1 MTIYNIIVD
10 KQPYSNPSTE
20 KRQYTIKIEELRR
33 KGTVV
38 DILSI
43 ESGKA
48 VVTRKIGY
56 YQGETYLLE
65 EPIIEE
71 IKDIDIFLFEGTNY
85 IYVQNENN
93 MILSAEYVIK
103 NEFTD
108 TYPTKIEMTTSIN
121 ESANEIILNVNQI
134 LTNYDT
140 REEVNSKI
148 SQTASEINLEVA
160 KKVND
165 EELTGANIMLRVN
178 EDTSEAQI
186 RADKIELSA
195 EDVLNLLSGNTI
207 NLSGKNIKISSNNF
221 SVDENGNMILKSSD
235 GKTEGT
241 TSFIIVN
248 TERYVELKEYYN
260 RVLLK
265 NSSAGVTAS
274 MMIGD
279 AQSGILG
286 DIGVSNNSS
295 SASLTVEDGGTA
307 SMSVGNNNGNWSYVY
322 PDYIKS
328 TEFRNSSLESLKKNF
343 EKLDNETA
351 LNIVLDTDIYKYN
364 LKSQK
369 DTDKKHIGFVIGD
382 KYKYSKEITSQNNDG
397 VNNYSMISASYGAI
411 QKLYSI
417 MQGQQTIIEQL
428 QKEIKEMKGA

>member
-165 EELTGANIMLRVN
+165 EELTGANIILRVN
-178 EDTSEAQI
+178 EDTSEVQI
-186 RADKIELSA
+186 NADK
-195 EDVLNLLSGNTI
+195 V
-207 NLSGKNIKISSNNF
+207 
-221 SVDENGNMILKSSD
+221 
-235 GKTEGT
+235 
-241 TSFIIVN
+241 
-248 TERYVELKEYYN
+248 
-260 RVLLK
+260 
-265 NSSAGVTAS
+265 
-274 MMIGD
+274 
-279 AQSGILG
+279 
-286 DIGVSNNSS
+286 
-295 SASLTVEDGGTA
+295 
-307 SMSVGNNNGNWSYVY
+307 
-322 PDYIKS
+322 
-328 TEFRNSSLESLKKNF
+328 SLEREKNRF
-343 EKLDNETA
+343 DE
-351 LNIVLDTDIYKYN
+351 
-364 LKSQK
+364 
-369 DTDKKHIGFVIGD
+369 
-382 KYKYSKEITSQNNDG
+382 
-397 VNNYSMISASYGAI
+397 
-411 QKLYSI
+411 
-417 MQGQQTIIEQL
+417 
-428 QKEIKEMKGA
+428 